1 MAGPE
6 GVPGPQGASG
16 AQGVPGAVGPM
27 GPIGPVGP
35 EGPQGIAGSPGPIG
49 PRGVA
54 GPQGVAGPTGA
65 TGPLGL
71 TGPKGDLGLRGDP
84 GPMGPP
90 GQLFAPSGTA
100 ATIVAGSVA
109 TASTDGTR
117 LVTGTSRGCPSPCT
131 VADGP
136 VVLTDARALDNFN
149 STWFYSVPTT
159 ADCAVSCNFLGPVVP
174 DGTNVDVLVGVTI
187 INQSSTTPFV
197 LPRDMSGGRYLI
209 PAGRRLCAC
218 AGSTT
223 FGPAHG
229 WRMSW
234 AGFVPYQ

>member
-1 MAGPE
+1 M
-6 GVPGPQGASG
+6 
-16 AQGVPGAVGPM
+16 
-27 GPIGPVGP
+27 
-35 EGPQGIAGSPGPIG
+35 
-49 PRGVA
+49 A

-90 GQLFAPSGTA
+90 GQLLAPTGTA

-136 VVLTDARALDNFN
+136 VVLTDARALDNSN

-174 DGTNVDVLVGVTI
+174 DGTDIDVLVGVTI
-187 INQSSTTPFV
+187 MNQSSTTPLV

-218 AGSTT
+218 AGPS
-223 FGPAHG
+223 FGTIAFR